1 MNICERFI
9 RRPIATA
16 LLMLALLVV
25 GASAYTLL
33 PVASL
38 PDTDFP
44 TITVSANFPGAS
56 PETMAT
62 SIATPLEQQ
71 FAAIPGLAAMT
82 SWSGLGNTSI
92 TLQFV
97 LSRNIDGAATDVQTA
112 INRAGGLLPKDL
124 PNPPTYRKINTADQ
138 PVLVYAVHSD
148 DMPIYK
154 VDDFAY
160 TVLAQKISSVSGV
173 GQVTIAGQQD
183 FAVRIRADP
192 AALASYGISMEDI
205 RQAIATATVNQAK
218 GTLEG
223 EFQSFILDANDQL
236 FRAAGY
242 RDLIVAF
249 RNGAPVRIRD
259 IAEVVDG
266 ARLPRTGAWYNGK
279 RAEILL
285 VYRQPGAN
293 TTQIVDQVRAMLPQ
307 LLAGLPPSLQVDLVS
322 DRSLEIE
329 ASIADVKFTLVL
341 AIGLVVMVILLFL
354 RHFWATVIPSIA
366 VPLSLVATFAVMYP
380 LGYSV
385 NNLTLMAMTV
395 AVGFVVDD
403 AIVMIEN
410 IVRHLEKGATPFE
423 AALKGSREI
432 GFTIVSITF
441 SLVAVFIPML
451 LMGGMVGVLFR
462 EFAVTVTAA
471 VVMSAFVSL
480 TLTPVMSAR
489 FLHREAARQRGRIDQ
504 ACENAFD
511 AVLRRYD
518 RGLCWVLDHQP
529 LTLAATVALAVLTG
543 WLYVAI
549 PKGLFP
555 QQDTGFVFIT
565 VEGRQDISFDAMVE
579 RQGKVSAALLQD
591 PAVLSVAAFAG
602 TGPFIP
608 SENLARLFVQ
618 LKPRSQ
624 RDVSAQQ
631 FVQRVQPELAKI
643 EAVNVYLQV
652 SQDLT
657 FGGRLS
663 RTQYQYTLTSLDQA
677 ELNRWAPILEQ
688 RMRGLSKLQDNATDQ
703 QIAAR
708 HLAIEVDRDTA
719 SRLGVSL
726 SAIDQTLYD
735 TFGERQVA
743 TIYGAATQYKVLLES
758 TGLFERGP
766 AALARLY
773 VPGAAGVQMPLSAVS
788 RLVDKVAPLTINHQ
802 GQFPSVTLSFNL
814 APGAALSEAVTQVH
828 QLRQELG
835 VPPTVEGSFEGI
847 AQIFQKSLKSTP
859 VLIAAA
865 IFAVY
870 IVLGML
876 YESLIHP
883 ITILSALPSAG
894 VGALLAL
901 MAFGYDLS
909 IIALIGIILLIGIV
923 KKNAIMMID
932 FALKAERERGMS
944 PREAIHEACLLRFR
958 PIMMTTLAAIGGGL
972 PLALGQG
979 AGSELRHPLGI
990 TIVGGLLVS
999 QWLTLYTTPVVYLY
1013 LDRLSRRLTGSSH
1026 HRKVVAE

>member
-62 SIATPLEQQ
+62 NVATPLEQQ

-124 PNPPTYRKINTADQ
+124 PNPPTYRKTNTADQ

-154 VDDFAY
+154 VDDYAY
-160 TVLAQKISSVSGV
+160 TVLAQRISSVSGV
-173 GQVTIAGQQD
+173 AQVTVAGQQD

-205 RQAIATATVNQAK
+205 RRAIATATVNQAK

-293 TTQIVDQVRAMLPQ
+293 TTQIVDQVRALLPQ
-307 LLAGLPPSLQVDLVS
+307 LLAGLPPSLQLDLVS

-329 ASIADVKFTLVL
+329 ASIADVKSTLVL
-341 AIGLVVMVILLFL
+341 AIALVVMVILLFL

-385 NNLTLMAMTV
+385 NNLTLMALTI

-410 IVRHLEKGATPFE
+410 IVRHIEKGATPFE
-423 AALKGSREI
+423 AALEGSREI

-480 TLTPVMSAR
+480 TLTPVMCAR
-489 FLHREAARQRGRIDQ
+489 FLHREAAHQRGRIDQ
-504 ACENAFD
+504 PARTPSMPC
-511 AVLRRYD
+511 
-518 RGLCWVLDHQP
+518 C
-529 LTLAATVALAVLTG
+529 AAT
-543 WLYVAI
+543 I
-549 PKGLFP
+549 
-555 QQDTGFVFIT
+555 
-565 VEGRQDISFDAMVE
+565 
-579 RQGKVSAALLQD
+579 
-591 PAVLSVAAFAG
+591 
-602 TGPFIP
+602 
-608 SENLARLFVQ
+608 
-618 LKPRSQ
+618 
-624 RDVSAQQ
+624 
-631 FVQRVQPELAKI
+631 
-643 EAVNVYLQV
+643 
-652 SQDLT
+652 
-657 FGGRLS
+657 
-663 RTQYQYTLTSLDQA
+663 
-677 ELNRWAPILEQ
+677 
-688 RMRGLSKLQDNATDQ
+688 
-703 QIAAR
+703 
-708 HLAIEVDRDTA
+708 
-719 SRLGVSL
+719 
-726 SAIDQTLYD
+726 
-735 TFGERQVA
+735 
-743 TIYGAATQYKVLLES
+743 GA
-758 TGLFERGP
+758 
-766 AALARLY
+766 
-773 VPGAAGVQMPLSAVS
+773 
-788 RLVDKVAPLTINHQ
+788 
-802 GQFPSVTLSFNL
+802 
-814 APGAALSEAVTQVH
+814 
-828 QLRQELG
+828 
-835 VPPTVEGSFEGI
+835 
-847 AQIFQKSLKSTP
+847 
-859 VLIAAA
+859 
-865 IFAVY
+865 
-870 IVLGML
+870 
-876 YESLIHP
+876 
-883 ITILSALPSAG
+883 SAG
-894 VGALLAL
+894 C
-901 MAFGYDLS
+901 S
-909 IIALIGIILLIGIV
+909 IT
-923 KKNAIMMID
+923 
-932 FALKAERERGMS
+932 RS
-944 PREAIHEACLLRFR
+944 
-958 PIMMTTLAAIGGGL
+958 
-972 PLALGQG
+972 
-979 AGSELRHPLGI
+979 
-990 TIVGGLLVS
+990 
-999 QWLTLYTTPVVYLY
+999 
-1013 LDRLSRRLTGSSH
+1013 
-1026 HRKVVAE
+1026 